1 MSAFSFSPRLAA
13 AALAAAATMLAGRA
27 DADDGVRL
35 RVQWGKLADVI
46 RDGGASLLPLN
57 LEWPPQSEGR
67 LGEGRLASGAPSPD
81 VRWLG
86 ASPHVS
92 VVARDW
98 GSAQIVVGHLS
109 LTDQSR
115 LTRSSRMFI
124 TRVRIADGRLAPF
137 AQAGLGQWR
146 IDADLL
152 PSLPRDVELAAQLGG
167 GFELAVARLA
177 TLALEADY
185 TVLYREQHEPQMVCG
200 PHLWGAFL
208 AGRMRF

>member
-1 MSAFSFSPRLAA
+1 MSVLSFRPRMAA
-13 AALAAAATMLAGRA
+13 AMLAAAATLCAGRA
-27 DADDGVRL
+27 GADDGVRL
-35 RVQWGKLADVI
+35 RVQWGKLADVV
-46 RDGGASLLPLN
+46 RDGGASLLLLRPS
-57 LEWPPQSEGR
+57 WPQSDGR
-67 LGEGRLASGAPSPD
+67 PGEGRLESAAPSSE

-86 ASPHVS
+86 ASPHLS

-124 TRVRIADGRLAPF
+124 TRVRFADGRLAPF
-137 AQAGLGQWR
+137 GQAGLGQWR

-167 GFELAVARLA
+167 GFELAIARFV
-177 TLALEADY
+177 TVALEADY
-185 TVLYREQHEPQMVCG
+185 TVLYREQHEPQMVSG

>member
-1 MSAFSFSPRLAA
+1 MSVLSFRPRMAAAVLAA
-13 AALAAAATMLAGRA
+13 SATLLARPAGA
-27 DADDGVRL
+27 DEGVRL

-46 RDGGASLLPLN
+46 LDGGASLLLLRPS
-57 LEWPPQSEGR
+57 WPQSESA
-67 LGEGRLASGAPSPD
+67 ASSSE

-86 ASPHVS
+86 ASPHLS

-124 TRVRIADGRLAPF
+124 TRVRFADGRLTPF

-167 GFELAVARLA
+167 GCELAVARF
-177 TLALEADY
+177 TTVALEADY
-185 TVLYREQHEPQMVCG
+185 TVLYREQHEPQMVSG